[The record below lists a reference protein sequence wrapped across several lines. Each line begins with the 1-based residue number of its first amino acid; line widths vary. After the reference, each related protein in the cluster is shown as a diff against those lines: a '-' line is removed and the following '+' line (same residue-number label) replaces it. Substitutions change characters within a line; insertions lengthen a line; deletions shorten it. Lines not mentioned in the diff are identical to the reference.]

1 VTAQRA
7 IPNQIRLGSDR
18 VWPESVASP
27 GNSDNLTELR
37 KRRTEVSA
45 EFDFNLPSVIA
56 DFVVQLQ
63 QELLIS
69 TKRRRWRDIPIC
81 FASFS

>member
-1 VTAQRA
+1 M
-7 IPNQIRLGSDR
+7 
-18 VWPESVASP
+18 E
-27 GNSDNLTELR
+27 EL
-37 KRRTEVSA
+37 A
-45 EFDFNLPSVIA
+45 EFDFNLPSVTA

-63 QELLIS
+63 QVLLIR